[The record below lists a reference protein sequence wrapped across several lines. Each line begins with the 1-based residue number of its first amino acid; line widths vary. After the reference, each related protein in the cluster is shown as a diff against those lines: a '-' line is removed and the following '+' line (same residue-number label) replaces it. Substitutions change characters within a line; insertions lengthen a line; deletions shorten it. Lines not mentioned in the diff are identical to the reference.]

1 MAALCANM
9 EPMSVPMDVSENDG
23 AASLLTANASSSSAA
38 GDLLIKKATDRC
50 AALSHFSPSF
60 AAVVSRRRLLLQW
73 EEAKTVVYLL
83 LKGSSCVRSL
93 PAAHEAMIQRR
104 L

>member
-1 MAALCANM
+1 M
-9 EPMSVPMDVSENDG
+9 
-23 AASLLTANASSSSAA
+23 

-83 LKGSSCVRSL
+83 LKEAPVCALSL
-93 PAAHEAMIQRR
+93 QRTR
-104 L
+104 R